1 MKFLARTI
9 TAVSAVA
16 ALAAISGTSS
26 AQQRPTLSF
35 AMPGVPPVFVNVQA
49 LVANQEKLFE
59 KHGVN
64 VNLRPF
70 DTGAAAARAVVTG
83 DIDLSITP
91 TGLLVNMMS
100 NADVD
105 LVVIYG
111 YEKPTW
117 RLVST
122 DPAVKC
128 ADLKGQPIAVDAP
141 GGARS
146 IALGQLLRSCNLTL
160 KDVQEVGM
168 SSNGPAALVAGQ
180 IKHAVLHLDEA
191 PTVERISGKKL
202 NIVLVITDVAP
213 LSHYTALATTR
224 QKVAKQR
231 AAYVGLLAGL
241 IEATDFMSNPANADR
256 VAQAAGPTGREPVDA
271 KRALEGYI
279 AMGFWP
285 KAAHGVDQKNIEE
298 VIAVQKKVG
307 GIRPEAAPVS
317 YSRFV
322 DTSVFDD
329 AMKLVKK

>member
-1 MKFLARTI
+1 MNYLGRIIA
-9 TAVSAVA
+9 AVFALV
-16 ALAAISGTSS
+16 ALAAMGGTST

-70 DTGAAAARAVVTG
+70 DTGAAAARAVVAG

-91 TGLLVNMMS
+91 TALLVNMIS
-100 NADVD
+100 NANVD

-117 RLVST
+117 RLVSM

-128 ADLKGQPIAVDAP
+128 ADLKGQPVAVDTP

-146 IALGQLLRSCNLTL
+146 IALTQLLRSCGLTA

-168 SSNGPAALVAGQ
+168 SSNGAAALIAGQ

-191 PTVERISGKKL
+191 PTVERESGKKV
-202 NIVLVITDVAP
+202 NLVVTIADVAP
-213 LSHYTALATTR
+213 VSHYTALATTR

-231 AAYVGLLAGL
+231 AAYVGLVAGL
-241 IEATDFMSNPANADR
+241 IEATDFMNNPANAER
-256 VAQAAGPTGREPVDA
+256 VAQAAGPTGRNAVDA
-271 KRALEGYI
+271 KRALEGYV
-279 AMGFWP
+279 ALGFWP
-285 KAAHGVDQKNIEE
+285 KAAHGLSQKNIEA
-298 VIAVQKKVG
+298 VIGVQKKVG
-307 GIRPEAAPVS
+307 GIRPEATPVT

>member
-1 MKFLARTI
+1 MKYLGKTI
-9 TAVSAVA
+9 AAVSALA
-16 ALAAISGTSS
+16 ALAAMGGTST

-70 DTGAAAARAVVTG
+70 DTGAAAARAVVSG

-91 TGLLVNMMS
+91 TGLLVNMIS

-105 LVVIYG
+105 LVIIYG

-122 DPAVKC
+122 EAVKC
-128 ADLKGQPIAVDAP
+128 ADLKGQPVAVDAS

-146 IALGQLLRSCNLTL
+146 IALSQMLGSCGLTL

-168 SSNGPAALVAGQ
+168 SSNGPAALIAGQ
-180 IKHAVLHLDEA
+180 IKHAVLHLDEG

-202 NIVLVITDVAP
+202 NIVVTIGEVAP
-213 LSHYTALATTR
+213 VSHYTALATTR

-231 AAYVGLLAGL
+231 AAYVGLIAGL

-256 VAQAAGPTGREPVDA
+256 VAQAAGPTGREPIDA
-271 KRALEGYI
+271 KRALEGYV

-285 KAAHGVDQKNIEE
+285 KAAHGLSQKNIEE

-307 GIRPEAAPVS
+307 GIRPEATPVT

-322 DTSVFDD
+322 DTSLFDD